1 MGIYE
6 FKLAQSD
13 LGIRRGLQA
22 IGKTRFGTIIYS
34 SSSVQRCTP
43 AIQKVIERGKADFSV
58 RKGVLYLFLTLIFR
72 IEIQ

>member
-6 FKLAQSD
+6 FKIARSD
-13 LGIRRGLQA
+13 LGIRQGLQA
-22 IGKTRFGTIIYS
+22 VGKTRFGTVIYS

-58 RKGVLYLFLTLIFR
+58 RQAASHTISFAEY
-72 IEIQ
+72 